1 MLWYLLA
8 QMMRLGSVGTLL
20 LGVGFL
26 AGCGGSDAN
35 GSSSAAITQ
44 DAITEDAIVTDSGGS
59 VGIVEPDGGGPMS
72 DGDAPGAPAWT
83 PMTEGDPGRVT
94 LHRLNRAEY
103 DNTVRD
109 LLGTKLQPA
118 RDFPADDHGYGYDN
132 IADVLTMSPLL
143 FELYEHAADTLLEEA
158 LALPTQD
165 SEVWHVEA
173 EMAENTVG
181 GLSGGNAWN
190 LWSNGEVYSAFDLPM
205 DGDYVIRAS
214 ALAQQAG
221 PEVAHMAFSVDG
233 FAVAEFDVPN
243 EPGNYDQFEV
253 TVPLVSGMRV
263 VGVGFTNDFY
273 EPESGSDRNLIVDWF
288 EVEGPLGLTLEDMI
302 NPQREAILIC
312 TPADE
317 SDSTCP
323 REIINAFGR
332 RAWRRPLSTQEVD
345 GLMSLYDLVITQGEG
360 FDEGIRLALKAI
372 LVSHNFVYRVELDAD
387 PESPQEHALTDWE
400 LASRLSYFLWSSMP
414 DEELLEAAE
423 AGGLSDL
430 DEIAKQVRRMIA
442 SPKAA
447 GLVDNF
453 AGQWL
458 YTRALDDA
466 SPDIWYFEDWSET
479 LRESMR
485 TEAWL
490 TFHAFVHEDRSL
502 LDLVGGTTS
511 FINDVLAEHYGMTD
525 FYGLPGTFLEME
537 MGEVSR
543 GGVLRQGAL
552 LTALSNPTRT
562 SPVRR
567 GKWVLGHL
575 LCSEPP
581 PPPPGVE
588 GISEMEIEGKSL
600 KEILAV
606 HREDPVCAAC
616 HDAMDPIG
624 LGLENFDGIGAWRTS
639 DAGGPIDASGVL
651 PGEVE
656 FDDAQGMI
664 DLVVSDDRLPQCM
677 TEQLTTYAL
686 GRGLEFSD
694 LAFVEDITTE
704 FATRGYRF
712 EELAVMIAQSKP
724 FRMRRGQPADP
735 DAGPDQ
741 EETP

>member
-1 MLWYLLA
+1 MVK
-8 QMMRLGSVGTLL
+8 QCSLGALL

-26 AGCGGSDAN
+26 AGCGGSDTGDGA
-35 GSSSAAITQ
+35 SAVITQ
-44 DAITEDAIVTDSGGS
+44 DALVTDLGGSAPLDDGS
-59 VGIVEPDGGGPMS
+59 VGTVEPDGSGPMS
-72 DGDAPGAPAWT
+72 DGGAPGAPTWT

-109 LLGTKLQPA
+109 LLGTKLEPA
-118 RDFPADDHGYGYDN
+118 RDFPADDYGYGYDN

-158 LALPTQD
+158 LALPVQE
-165 SEVWHVEA
+165 SEVWHMEA

-181 GLSGGNAWN
+181 GMSGPNAWN
-190 LWSNGEVYSAFDLPM
+190 LWSNGEVYSAFEVPA

-221 PEVAHMAFSVDG
+221 PALAHMAFYVDG
-233 FAVAEFDVPN
+233 LAVAEFDVPN
-243 EPGNYDQFEV
+243 EPGDYGLFEM
-253 TVPLVSGMRV
+253 TVPLTAGIRV
-263 VGVGFTNDFY
+263 VGVGFTNDYY

-288 EVEGPLGLTLEDMI
+288 EVEGPLGLTLEDML
-302 NPQREAILIC
+302 NPQREAILTC
-312 TPADE
+312 TPTDA
-317 SDSTCP
+317 SDVTCP
-323 REIINAFGR
+323 RDILSAFGL
-332 RAWRRPLSTQEVD
+332 RAWRRPLSTKEID
-345 GLMSLYDLVITQGEG
+345 GLMGLYGLVLAQGEG
-360 FDEGIRLALKAI
+360 FEEGVRLALKAI

-387 PESPQEHALTDWE
+387 PESPEEHALTEWE

-414 DEELLEAAE
+414 DEELLALAE
-423 AGGLSDL
+423 AGTLSDL
-430 DEIAKQVRRMIA
+430 DELEKQVRRMIA

-447 GLVDNF
+447 ALVDNF

-458 YTRALDDA
+458 YTRALEDA
-466 SPDIWYFEDWSET
+466 SPDVWYFEDWSET

-485 TEAWL
+485 AEAWL

-502 LDLVGGTTS
+502 LDLVGGSTS
-511 FINDVLAEHYGMTD
+511 FVNDVLAEHYGMMD
-525 FYGLPGTFLEME
+525 FYALPGTFVEME
-537 MGEVSR
+537 MGGVNR

-588 GISEMEIEGKSL
+588 GISEMEVEAKSL

-616 HDAMDPIG
+616 HDSMDPIG
-624 LGLENFDGIGAWRTS
+624 LGLENFDGIGAWRAS
-639 DAGGPIDASGVL
+639 DVGGPIDASGVL
-651 PGEVE
+651 PGELE
-656 FDDAQGMI
+656 FDDGEGMI
-664 DLVVSDDRLPQCM
+664 NLVASDDRLPKCM

-686 GRGLEFSD
+686 GRGLELSD
-694 LAFVEDITTE
+694 FAFVEDITAE
-704 FATRGYRF
+704 FVARGHRF

-724 FRMRRGQPADP
+724 FRMRRGQPVEADV
-735 DAGPDQ
+735 G
-741 EETP
+741 EEEAP